1 MNTESISYV
10 PIEGLAKHLSVKVST
25 IRQWVNKG
33 YIPKRTYIKVGYTY
47 RFNIP
52 QVVDALKKDVL
63 KEDKPAVEAFVA
75 TENKPI
81 QLELDFDDD
90 F

>member
-1 MNTESISYV
+1 MSTESISYV

-33 YIPKRTYIKVGYTY
+33 YIPKHTYIKVGYTY

-52 QVVDALKKDVL
+52 QVVNALKDDEL
-63 KEDKPAVEAFVA
+63 KKEKPHQHPFVA

-81 QLELDFDDD
+81 QLELDFDE
-90 F
+90 